1 MENSVIHCENL
12 KFTFYCVSS
21 YICDA
26 MKLELFIFGITAFL
40 IFNTYYDGKGLK
52 LFHSWQK
59 EIKMTTFAFI
69 GLSLYIFLKKNPGQ
83 SQSMFSHAN
92 DIIRYMPISRSSAD
106 MLSPFLDFANKKSLF
121 EGMGQNYAPDATG
134 SGPNLA
140 QSGGGA
146 KQAQMEAR
154 LTSSGRNNATK
165 RSVSE
170 TKKKFVAAQ
179 QSWKCGHCDRQLPAW
194 YEVDHIVRLEHGGSN
209 NVDNLVALCRDC
221 HGKKTAMETF

>member
-1 MENSVIHCENL
+1 
-12 KFTFYCVSS
+12 
-21 YICDA
+21 

-40 IFNTYYDGKGLK
+40 IFNTYYDGKYLK
-52 LFHSWQK
+52 VFHSWQK
-59 EIKMTTFAFI
+59 EIKMSTFAFV

-83 SQSMFSHAN
+83 TQSMMSHAN

-106 MLSPFLDFANKKSLF
+106 MLSPFLDFANKKSMF
-121 EGMGQNYAPDATG
+121 DDGDAAG
-134 SGPNLA
+134 GNDL
-140 QSGGGA
+140 GGGRGRRE
-146 KQAQMEAR
+146 AQMEAR
-154 LTSSGRNNATK
+154 IKSSGRNNATK

-179 QSWKCGHCDRQLPAW
+179 QSWKCGHCERQLPAW

>member
-1 MENSVIHCENL
+1 
-12 KFTFYCVSS
+12 
-21 YICDA
+21 
-26 MKLELFIFGITAFL
+26 MKLELFVFGITAFL
-40 IFNTYYDGKGLK
+40 IFNTYYDGKYLK
-52 LFHSWQK
+52 VFHSWQK
-59 EIKMTTFAFI
+59 EIKMSTFAFV

-83 SQSMFSHAN
+83 TQSMLSHAN

-106 MLSPFLDFANKKSLF
+106 MLTPFLDFANKKSLF
-121 EGMGQNYAPDATG
+121 QEGDNYNF
-134 SGPNLA
+134 NLA
-140 QSGGGA
+140 QQPQQPQQPQSA
-146 KQAQMEAR
+146 KEAQMAAR
-154 LTSSGRNNATK
+154 LKASGRNNATK

>member
-1 MENSVIHCENL
+1 
-12 KFTFYCVSS
+12 
-21 YICDA
+21 
-26 MKLELFIFGITAFL
+26 MKLELFVFGITAFL
-40 IFNTYYDGKGLK
+40 VFNTYYDGKYLK
-52 LFHSWQK
+52 VFHSWQK
-59 EIKMTTFAFI
+59 EIKMSTFAFV

-83 SQSMFSHAN
+83 SHTMLSHAN

-106 MLSPFLDFANKKSLF
+106 MLSPFLDFANKKSMF
-121 EGMGQNYAPDATG
+121 QEEGAGEA
-134 SGPNLA
+134 PNLA
-140 QSGGGA
+140 QNGR
-146 KQAQMEAR
+146 KEAQMGAR
-154 LTSSGRNNATK
+154 IMSSGRNNATK

>member
-1 MENSVIHCENL
+1 
-12 KFTFYCVSS
+12 
-21 YICDA
+21 
-26 MKLELFIFGITAFL
+26 MKLELFVFGITAFL
-40 IFNTYYDGKGLK
+40 IFNTYYDGKYLK
-52 LFHSWQK
+52 VFHSWQK
-59 EIKMTTFAFI
+59 EIKMSTFAFV

-83 SQSMFSHAN
+83 TPSMLSHAN

-121 EGMGQNYAPDATG
+121 QEGDNF
-134 SGPNLA
+134 NLA
-140 QSGGGA
+140 QQPQQHQQPQTA
-146 KQAQMEAR
+146 KEAQMAAR
-154 LTSSGRNNATK
+154 LMASGRNNATK

>member
-1 MENSVIHCENL
+1 MKINIL
-12 KFTFYCVSS
+12 YCDVLLYST
-21 YICDA
+21 

-40 IFNTYYDGKGLK
+40 IFNTYYDGKYLK

-83 SQSMFSHAN
+83 SQSMLSHAN
-92 DIIRYMPISRSSAD
+92 DIIRYMPISRTSAD

-121 EGMGQNYAPDATG
+121 EGMNAG
-134 SGPNLA
+134 SNEPSLA
-140 QSGGGA
+140 NGRR
-146 KQAQMEAR
+146 QAQMEAK
-154 LTSSGRNNATK
+154 LMSSGRNNATK

>member
-1 MENSVIHCENL
+1 
-12 KFTFYCVSS
+12 
-21 YICDA
+21 
-26 MKLELFIFGITAFL
+26 MKLELFVFGITAFL
-40 IFNTYYDGKGLK
+40 IFNTYYDGKYLK
-52 LFHSWQK
+52 VFHSWQK
-59 EIKMTTFAFI
+59 EIKMSTFAFV

-83 SQSMFSHAN
+83 SQSMMSHAN

-121 EGMGQNYAPDATG
+121 QEGDNF
-134 SGPNLA
+134 NLA
-140 QSGGGA
+140 QQPQQPQSA
-146 KQAQMEAR
+146 KEAQMAAR
-154 LTSSGRNNATK
+154 LMASGRNNATK

>member
-1 MENSVIHCENL
+1 
-12 KFTFYCVSS
+12 
-21 YICDA
+21 

-40 IFNTYYDGKGLK
+40 VFNTYYDGKYLK
-52 LFHSWQK
+52 VFHSWQK
-59 EIKMTTFAFI
+59 EIKMSTFAFV

-83 SQSMFSHAN
+83 SQSMLSHAN

-106 MLSPFLDFANKKSLF
+106 MLSPFLDFANNKSLF
-121 EGMGQNYAPDATG
+121 QEGDA
-134 SGPNLA
+134 SNAVNANANANIARHGP
-140 QSGGGA
+140 
-146 KQAQMEAR
+146 KEAQMEAR
-154 LTSSGRNNATK
+154 IMASGRNNATK

>member
-1 MENSVIHCENL
+1 
-12 KFTFYCVSS
+12 
-21 YICDA
+21 

-40 IFNTYYDGKGLK
+40 VFNTYYDGKYLK
-52 LFHSWQK
+52 VFHSWQK
-59 EIKMTTFAFI
+59 EIKMSTFAFV
-69 GLSLYIFLKKNPGQ
+69 GLSLYIFLKKNPGH
-83 SQSMFSHAN
+83 SQSMMSHAN

-106 MLSPFLDFANKKSLF
+106 MLSPFLDFANNKSLF
-121 EGMGQNYAPDATG
+121 QEGDSANANANVNVARH
-134 SGPNLA
+134 GP
-140 QSGGGA
+140 
-146 KQAQMEAR
+146 KEAQMEAR
-154 LTSSGRNNATK
+154 IMASGRNNATK

>member
-1 MENSVIHCENL
+1 
-12 KFTFYCVSS
+12 
-21 YICDA
+21 

-40 IFNTYYDGKGLK
+40 VFNTYYDGKYLK
-52 LFHSWQK
+52 VFHSWQK
-59 EIKMTTFAFI
+59 EIKMSTFAFV

-83 SQSMFSHAN
+83 SQSMLSHAK

-106 MLSPFLDFANKKSLF
+106 MLSPFLDFANNKSMFQDGDGDGGNSDL
-121 EGMGQNYAPDATG
+121 GGGG
-134 SGPNLA
+134 SG
-140 QSGGGA
+140 SGSGRRE
-146 KQAQMEAR
+146 AQMEAR
-154 LTSSGRNNATK
+154 IRSSGRNNATK

>member
-1 MENSVIHCENL
+1 
-12 KFTFYCVSS
+12 
-21 YICDA
+21 
-26 MKLELFIFGITAFL
+26 MKLELFVFGITAFL
-40 IFNTYYDGKGLK
+40 IFNTYYDGKYLK
-52 LFHSWQK
+52 VFHSWQK
-59 EIKMTTFAFI
+59 EIKMSTFAFV

-83 SQSMFSHAN
+83 TQSMLSHAN

-121 EGMGQNYAPDATG
+121 QEGDNF
-134 SGPNLA
+134 NLA
-140 QSGGGA
+140 QPHQPQQPQNA
-146 KQAQMEAR
+146 REAQMAAR
-154 LTSSGRNNATK
+154 LMASGRNNATK

>member
-1 MENSVIHCENL
+1 MS
-12 KFTFYCVSS
+12 
-21 YICDA
+21 
-26 MKLELFIFGITAFL
+26 
-40 IFNTYYDGKGLK
+40 
-52 LFHSWQK
+52 
-59 EIKMTTFAFI
+59 TFAFV

-83 SQSMFSHAN
+83 SQSMLSHAN

-121 EGMGQNYAPDATG
+121 QEGDNF
-134 SGPNLA
+134 NLA
-140 QSGGGA
+140 QQPQQHQQPQHQQPQNA
-146 KQAQMEAR
+146 REAQMAAR
-154 LTSSGRNNATK
+154 LMASGRNNATK

>member
-1 MENSVIHCENL
+1 
-12 KFTFYCVSS
+12 
-21 YICDA
+21 

-40 IFNTYYDGKGLK
+40 VFNTYYDGKYLK
-52 LFHSWQK
+52 VFHSWQK
-59 EIKMTTFAFI
+59 EIKMSTFAFV

-83 SQSMFSHAN
+83 TQSMLSHAN

-121 EGMGQNYAPDATG
+121 QEGDNF
-134 SGPNLA
+134 NLA
-140 QSGGGA
+140 QQPQQHQQPQTA
-146 KQAQMEAR
+146 KEAQMAAR
-154 LTSSGRNNATK
+154 LMASGRNNATK

>member
-1 MENSVIHCENL
+1 
-12 KFTFYCVSS
+12 
-21 YICDA
+21 
-26 MKLELFIFGITAFL
+26 MKLELFVFGITAFL
-40 IFNTYYDGKGLK
+40 IFNTYYDGKYLK
-52 LFHSWQK
+52 VFHSWQK
-59 EIKMTTFAFI
+59 EIKMSTFAFV

-83 SQSMFSHAN
+83 TQSMLSHAN

-121 EGMGQNYAPDATG
+121 QEGDNF
-134 SGPNLA
+134 NLA
-140 QSGGGA
+140 QQQQQPQQPQNA
-146 KQAQMEAR
+146 REAQMAAR
-154 LTSSGRNNATK
+154 LMASGRNNATK

>member
-1 MENSVIHCENL
+1 
-12 KFTFYCVSS
+12 
-21 YICDA
+21 

-40 IFNTYYDGKGLK
+40 VFNTYYDGKYLK
-52 LFHSWQK
+52 VFHSWQK
-59 EIKMTTFAFI
+59 EIKMSTFAFV

-83 SQSMFSHAN
+83 SQSMMSHAN

-106 MLSPFLDFANKKSLF
+106 MLSPFLDFANNKSMF
-121 EGMGQNYAPDATG
+121 QDGDGD
-134 SGPNLA
+134 
-140 QSGGGA
+140 GGGVGGGSNGDLGGRRE
-146 KQAQMEAR
+146 AQMEAR
-154 LTSSGRNNATK
+154 LRSSGRNNATK

>member
-1 MENSVIHCENL
+1 
-12 KFTFYCVSS
+12 
-21 YICDA
+21 
-26 MKLELFIFGITAFL
+26 MKLELFVFGITAFL
-40 IFNTYYDGKGLK
+40 IFNTYYDGKFMK

-69 GLSLYIFLKKNPGQ
+69 GLSLYIFLKKNPDQ
-83 SQSMFSHAN
+83 SKTMFSHAN

-106 MLSPFLDFANKKSLF
+106 MLSPFLDFANNKSLF
-121 EGMGQNYAPDATG
+121 QTDSASG
-134 SGPNLA
+134 SGSGSA
-140 QSGGGA
+140 QGPGLGRRE
-146 KQAQMEAR
+146 AQMEAR
-154 LTSSGRNNATK
+154 IMASGRNNATK

>member
-1 MENSVIHCENL
+1 
-12 KFTFYCVSS
+12 
-21 YICDA
+21 
-26 MKLELFIFGITAFL
+26 MKLELFVFGITAFL
-40 IFNTYYDGKGLK
+40 IFNTYYDGKYLK
-52 LFHSWQK
+52 VFHSWQK
-59 EIKMTTFAFI
+59 EIKMSTFAFV

-83 SQSMFSHAN
+83 TQSMLSHAN

-121 EGMGQNYAPDATG
+121 QEGDNF
-134 SGPNLA
+134 NLA
-140 QSGGGA
+140 QQPQQHQQPQTA
-146 KQAQMEAR
+146 KEAQMAAR
-154 LTSSGRNNATK
+154 LMASGRNNATK

-194 YEVDHIVRLEHGGSN
+194 YEVDHVVRLEHGGSN

>member
-1 MENSVIHCENL
+1 
-12 KFTFYCVSS
+12 
-21 YICDA
+21 
-26 MKLELFIFGITAFL
+26 MKLELLVFGITAFL
-40 IFNTYYDGKGLK
+40 VFNTYYDGKCLK
-52 LFHSWQK
+52 VFHSWQK
-59 EIKMTTFAFI
+59 EIKMSTFAFV

-83 SQSMFSHAN
+83 SQSMLSHAN

-106 MLSPFLDFANKKSLF
+106 MLSPFLDFANNKSMF
-121 EGMGQNYAPDATG
+121 QERDSSNAATANANVNVARH
-134 SGPNLA
+134 GPKE
-140 QSGGGA
+140 S
-146 KQAQMEAR
+146 QMEAR
-154 LTSSGRNNATK
+154 IMASGRNNATK

>member
-1 MENSVIHCENL
+1 
-12 KFTFYCVSS
+12 
-21 YICDA
+21 
-26 MKLELFIFGITAFL
+26 MKLELFVFGITAFL
-40 IFNTYYDGKGLK
+40 VFNTYYDGKYLK
-52 LFHSWQK
+52 VFHSWQK
-59 EIKMTTFAFI
+59 EIKMSTFAFV

-83 SQSMFSHAN
+83 TQSMLSHAN

-121 EGMGQNYAPDATG
+121 QEGDNF
-134 SGPNLA
+134 NLA
-140 QSGGGA
+140 QQQQPQQHQQPQNA
-146 KQAQMEAR
+146 REAQMAAR
-154 LTSSGRNNATK
+154 LMASGRNNATK

>member
-1 MENSVIHCENL
+1 
-12 KFTFYCVSS
+12 
-21 YICDA
+21 
-26 MKLELFIFGITAFL
+26 MKLELFVFGITAFL
-40 IFNTYYDGKGLK
+40 VFNTYYDGKYLK

-83 SQSMFSHAN
+83 SHTMLSHAN

-106 MLSPFLDFANKKSLF
+106 MLSPFLDFANKKSMF
-121 EGMGQNYAPDATG
+121 QEGGEAAPN
-134 SGPNLA
+134 NLA
-140 QSGGGA
+140 QNGRRE
-146 KQAQMEAR
+146 AQMGAR
-154 LTSSGRNNATK
+154 IMSSGRNNATK

>member
-1 MENSVIHCENL
+1 
-12 KFTFYCVSS
+12 
-21 YICDA
+21 

-40 IFNTYYDGKGLK
+40 IFNTYYDGKYLK
-52 LFHSWQK
+52 VFHSWQK

-83 SQSMFSHAN
+83 SQSMLSHAN

-121 EGMGQNYAPDATG
+121 EGTNDSNAGSSETG
-134 SGPNLA
+134 LA
-140 QSGGGA
+140 NGRR
-146 KQAQMEAR
+146 QAQMESR
-154 LTSSGRNNATK
+154 LMSSGRNNATK

-179 QSWKCGHCDRQLPAW
+179 QSWKCGHCERQLPAW

>member
-1 MENSVIHCENL
+1 
-12 KFTFYCVSS
+12 
-21 YICDA
+21 
-26 MKLELFIFGITAFL
+26 MKLELFVFGITAFL
-40 IFNTYYDGKGLK
+40 IFNTYYDGKYLK
-52 LFHSWQK
+52 VFHSWQK
-59 EIKMTTFAFI
+59 EIKMSTFAFV

-83 SQSMFSHAN
+83 TQSMLSHAN

-106 MLSPFLDFANKKSLF
+106 MLTPFLDFANKKSLF
-121 EGMGQNYAPDATG
+121 QEGDNF
-134 SGPNLA
+134 NLA
-140 QSGGGA
+140 QQPQQPQSA
-146 KQAQMEAR
+146 KEAQMAAR
-154 LTSSGRNNATK
+154 LMASGRNNATK

>member
-1 MENSVIHCENL
+1 
-12 KFTFYCVSS
+12 
-21 YICDA
+21 
-26 MKLELFIFGITAFL
+26 MKLELFVFGITAFL
-40 IFNTYYDGKGLK
+40 IFNTYYDGKYLK
-52 LFHSWQK
+52 VFHSWQK
-59 EIKMTTFAFI
+59 EIKMSTFAFV

-83 SQSMFSHAN
+83 TQSMLSHAN

-121 EGMGQNYAPDATG
+121 QEGDNF
-134 SGPNLA
+134 NLA
-140 QSGGGA
+140 QQPQQSQQQQPQNA
-146 KQAQMEAR
+146 REAQMAAR
-154 LTSSGRNNATK
+154 LMASGRNNATK